1 MLWGYSTHILV
12 YRIRMYVYNS
22 DKKSELISS
31 NAFAYAIVTI
41 SVIILNIEISNLTL
55 LSYMTIAIIN

>member
-1 MLWGYSTHILV
+1 
-12 YRIRMYVYNS
+12 MYVYNS